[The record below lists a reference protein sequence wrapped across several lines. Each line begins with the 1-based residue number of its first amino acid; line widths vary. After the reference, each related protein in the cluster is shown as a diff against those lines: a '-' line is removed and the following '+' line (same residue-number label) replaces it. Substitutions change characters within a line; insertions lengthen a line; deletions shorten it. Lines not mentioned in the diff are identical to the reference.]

1 MWQGHPGTMLG
12 RIAYATAL
20 ASLSSFDCGLASN
33 ETSMVP
39 EFRSPVALASG
50 TQKNRATKESR
61 PAERTPGRTDPHG
74 ILVNP
79 GALLEQ
85 SGLSSFGDDCCIGN
99 VDGGD
104 WGRHPDVDFG
114 PECSFDKVILYYAT
128 PNAGGK
134 VRFKIGDAD
143 GPVIGEVTL
152 VATGADFSSGGM
164 VTMELAPVRG
174 KHPLMV
180 EFIGG
185 FGIGNFTGY
194 SFQSSGNR
202 KSCPKSFV
210 LK

>member
-1 MWQGHPGTMLG
+1 MLG
-12 RIAYATAL
+12 QIAYATAL
-20 ASLSSFDCGLASN
+20 ASVSPFDCGLASN
-33 ETSMVP
+33 EAGVVP
-39 EFRSPVALASG
+39 EITSPVAPASD
-50 TQKNRATKESR
+50 SP
-61 PAERTPGRTDPHG
+61 PAELVAVKPKSHG
-74 ILVNP
+74 ILINP

-85 SGLSSFGDDCCIGN
+85 SGLNRFGNDCCIGN

-114 PECSFDKVILYYAT
+114 TECSFDKVILYYAT

-134 VRFKIGDAD
+134 VRFRIGNAE
-143 GPVIGEVTL
+143 GPVIGEVSL

-164 VTMELAPVRG
+164 VTMELEPVRG
-174 KHPLMV
+174 KHPLIV
-180 EFIGG
+180 QFVGG

-202 KSCPKSFV
+202 KTCPKSFD

>member
-1 MWQGHPGTMLG
+1 MLG

-20 ASLSSFDCGLASN
+20 ATLSSTNCGVASEDTESLPVINSQVVTPAQSKQIAPTNDKSPIEAEPTNRIFD
-33 ETSMVP
+33 
-39 EFRSPVALASG
+39 
-50 TQKNRATKESR
+50 
-61 PAERTPGRTDPHG
+61 G

-85 SGLSSFGDDCCIGN
+85 SGLSPFGDDCCIGN

-104 WGRHPDVDFG
+104 WGRHADVDFG
-114 PECSFDKVILYYAT
+114 TQCAFDKVILYYAT

-134 VRFKIGDAD
+134 VRFRVDNAA
-143 GPVIGEVTL
+143 GPVAGEVTL
-152 VATGADFSSGGM
+152 IATGADFSSGGM
-164 VTMELAPVRG
+164 VTMELAAVRG
-174 KHPLMV
+174 KHPLFV

-202 KSCPKSFV
+202 KACPKQ
-210 LK
+210 LLPK